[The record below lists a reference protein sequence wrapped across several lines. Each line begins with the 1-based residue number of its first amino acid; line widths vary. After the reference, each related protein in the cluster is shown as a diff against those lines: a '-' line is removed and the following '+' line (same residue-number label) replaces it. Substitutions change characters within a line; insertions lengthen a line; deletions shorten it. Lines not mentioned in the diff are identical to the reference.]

1 MKTKAKLAAAIASVA
16 VILLAGCGTANT
28 APEVSASE
36 PTSTPNALPETQPT
50 PNPLLPEGAETQL
63 RFDDGTT
70 VSVEQTNGLL
80 SLVVTSDDADVSFQE
95 VLPGT
100 RAVCLTKYDT
110 PVMGFE
116 KVFALDMMDEYYTSR
131 TVYHRFYAISDEDSL
146 RTLVL
151 GETFGCDTAE
161 MFAADLDEDG
171 CTELLTN
178 AAYSADGRSIAKIYS
193 KTADGI
199 SEAFIP
205 NSYIEERDGELV
217 LAMWDGTASVASPIQ
232 DASAYIE
239 WSPFLAQGS
248 YGMTCELTAPQ
259 GNFIADETGAPLI
272 YGEDS

>member
-16 VILLAGCGTANT
+16 VILLVGCGTANT
-28 APEVSASE
+28 APEVSEPE
-36 PTSTPNALPETQPT
+36 PTSTPNAQP
-50 PNPLLPEGAETQL
+50 ETQL
-63 RFDDGTT
+63 RFDDGAT

-80 SLVVTSDDADVSFQE
+80 SLVITSDDADVSFQE

-110 PVMGFE
+110 PVMGFD
-116 KVFALDMMDEYYTSR
+116 KVFALDMMDEYYTNH

-146 RTLVL
+146 RALVL
-151 GETFGCDTAE
+151 GETFDSDTAE
-161 MFAADLDEDG
+161 IFAADLDEDG

-178 AAYSADGRSIAKIYS
+178 AAYSADGRSFAKIHS
-193 KTADGI
+193 KTGEGI
-199 SEAFIP
+199 SEAVIP
-205 NSYIEERDGELV
+205 NSHIEEGDSELV
-217 LAMWDGTASVASPIQ
+217 LVTWDGTASVASPIQ
-232 DASAYIE
+232 DVSAYIE
-239 WSPFLAQGS
+239 WSPFLTQGS